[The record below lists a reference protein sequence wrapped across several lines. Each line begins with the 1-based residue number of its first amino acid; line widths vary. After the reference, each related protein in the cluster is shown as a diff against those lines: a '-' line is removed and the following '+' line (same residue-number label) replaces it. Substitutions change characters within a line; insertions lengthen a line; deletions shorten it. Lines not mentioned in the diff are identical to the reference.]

1 MLVFHFTRIRN
12 PFRIY
17 FRDNALRKRRRER
30 NERSHA
36 SRSYSSVSTINN
48 NPSYLIFIDLRN
60 QSHEIF
66 FTRGRPRKLIFYAF
80 TIFCNVP
87 DVKWVRQRG
96 ENSLTWKTASDSAYR
111 YVACKVG
118 YHATPVRFG
127 KIFILPVIL
136 IAYVIFKLS
145 VSSFLLLPFLSL
157 SLSSNACK
165 FCFVTNPHKRRRSAG
180 VTLWTETD
188 L

>member
-30 NERSHA
+30 SERSHA

-48 NPSYLIFIDLRN
+48 NSSYLIFIDLRN

-127 KIFILPVIL
+127 KIFVLLRDTNCVRNIQTLRFFFP
-136 IAYVIFKLS
+136 FT
-145 VSSFLLLPFLSL
+145 SFSFPFPFL
-157 SLSSNACK
+157 
-165 FCFVTNPHKRRRSAG
+165 KR
-180 VTLWTETD
+180 V
-188 L
+188 